1 MHILATIEYFTPGF
15 EGGGAIRSLEGLADA
30 LGDEIRFRI
39 VTRDRDHGASAPY
52 PGIAPGEWTRVGKA
66 EVAYVPPG
74 QAGRRA
80 ISSLLR
86 RERYDAL
93 YLNSLFATDFT
104 LLPLLLRRAGWI
116 PRVPTILAPR
126 GACTPGSMAIK
137 RRRKASFL
145 AAASA
150 LDLYDDLWWHAAT
163 ADEAR
168 DVRAAF
174 PKARRIVEAIDIP
187 SVRSDLPRRP
197 KEPGRLRLAFVGR
210 IGRIKNLPFG
220 ISLLRDVPG
229 EVSLDV
235 YGPLEEPSSWD
246 PCEAA
251 IATLPPNVR
260 VARRG
265 PVPHAEVAEIFAG
278 ADLCFFPTLGESY
291 GHVLA
296 EALAAGCPLLV
307 SDRTPWRGL
316 EAHGVGWDLPLEA
329 PERFVEVLRRVA
341 AMGPDEHAAIAARA
355 RRMGEAAARSEL
367 VVAPSRAL
375 FAAALARGRSASA
388 GL

>member
-1 MHILATIEYFTPGF
+1 MRILATIEYYTPGF

-30 LGDEIRFRI
+30 LGDELDFRI
-39 VTRDRDHGASAPY
+39 VTRDRDHGASSPY

-66 EVAYVPPG
+66 GVAYVPPG
-74 QAGRRA
+74 MAGRRA
-80 ISSLLR
+80 IASLLR

-93 YLNSLFATDFT
+93 YLNSVFAADFT
-104 LLPLLLRRAGWI
+104 LLPLLLRRAGAI

-126 GACTPGSMAIK
+126 GACTPGLMAIK
-137 RRRKASFL
+137 ARRKGIFL
-145 AAASA
+145 AGAAA
-150 LDLYDDLWWHAAT
+150 VDLYDDLWWHAAT

-174 PKARRIVEAIDIP
+174 PNARRIVEAIDIP
-187 SVRSDLPRRP
+187 SVRTDLPRRP
-197 KEPGRLRLAFVGR
+197 KEPGRLHLAFVGR

-220 ISLLRDVPG
+220 ISLLREVPA
-229 EVSLDV
+229 EVRLDV
-235 YGPLEEPSSWD
+235 YGPLEEPSAWD

-251 IATLPPNVR
+251 IAALPPNVR
-260 VARRG
+260 VVRHG
-265 PVPHAEVAEIFAG
+265 PVPHAEVAGVFA
-278 ADLCFFPTLGESY
+278 ATDLCFLPTLGESY

-316 EAHGVGWDLPLEA
+316 EAHGVGWDLPLER
-329 PERFVEVLRRVA
+329 PERFVEVLRHVA
-341 AMGPDEHAAIAARA
+341 AMGPEAHGAMSERA
-355 RRMGEAAARSEL
+355 RRMGVAAARGEQ

-375 FAAALARGRSASA
+375 FAAALAA
-388 GL
+388 